1 MALLKFKPPRINL
14 SGKGGFWK
22 QIGMIII
29 GTTISLIFTIFAA
42 RMTDDI
48 QRKKDRKL
56 SALMVMSNIEAF
68 ARIAES
74 YEEYLAST
82 DSITTWLL
90 SQPIEDLE
98 RMPENELN
106 ALIDQANTFPFL
118 TYDKSA
124 ENIFSN
130 NIETWK
136 NMGNVEFIYLVGQ
149 CFSTMN
155 SIEQYWNKRIN
166 EVNEAILNI
175 KDHPDDY
182 EGSTIPIKILSNNK
196 VRRMMKGTHFMR
208 AWFAQGA
215 ATMRV
220 NNRKNMA
227 AIGISEQKVME
238 LTDRLSHAYEES
250 EEVPEFSDFIP
261 APLHPDSL
269 SSMSEY
275 DSLIKQSKREQ

>member
-1 MALLKFKPPRINL
+1 MALLKFKPTRINL

-68 ARIAES
+68 ARIVDS
-74 YEEYLAST
+74 YEKYLAST

-98 RMPENELN
+98 RLPENELN
-106 ALIDQANTFPFL
+106 ALIDRANTFPFL

-155 SIEQYWNKRIN
+155 SIEQY
-166 EVNEAILNI
+166 
-175 KDHPDDY
+175 
-182 EGSTIPIKILSNNK
+182 
-196 VRRMMKGTHFMR
+196 
-208 AWFAQGA
+208 
-215 ATMRV
+215 
-220 NNRKNMA
+220 
-227 AIGISEQKVME
+227 
-238 LTDRLSHAYEES
+238 
-250 EEVPEFSDFIP
+250 
-261 APLHPDSL
+261 
-269 SSMSEY
+269 
-275 DSLIKQSKREQ
+275 

>member
-68 ARIAES
+68 ARIVDS
-74 YEEYLAST
+74 YEKYLAST

-98 RMPENELN
+98 RLPENELN
-106 ALIDQANTFPFL
+106 ALIDRANTFPFL

-136 NMGNVEFIYLVGQ
+136 NMGNVEFIYSVGQ
-149 CFSTMN
+149 CFSAMN

-166 EVNEAILNI
+166 EVNEAVLLI
-175 KDHPDDY
+175 KDHPNDY
-182 EGSTIPIKILSNNK
+182 EGSNVPIKVLNNNK

-215 ATMRV
+215 ATMRY
-220 NNRKNMA
+220 NNRKNMKT
-227 AIGISEQKVME
+227 IGISEQDVMDFTSRME
-238 LTDRLSHAYEES
+238 LVFEDAEDA
-250 EEVPEFSDFIP
+250 PEFGDFISP
-261 APLHPDSL
+261 PLNPDSL
-269 SSMSEY
+269 SSLSEL
-275 DSLIKQSKREQ
+275 DSLVGHVKSE

>member
-1 MALLKFKPPRINL
+1 
-14 SGKGGFWK
+14 
-22 QIGMIII
+22 
-29 GTTISLIFTIFAA
+29 
-42 RMTDDI
+42 
-48 QRKKDRKL
+48 
-56 SALMVMSNIEAF
+56 MVMSNIEAF
-68 ARIAES
+68 ARIADS
-74 YEEYLAST
+74 YEAYLAST

-98 RMPENELN
+98 RLPENELN

-166 EVNEAILNI
+166 EVNETILNI

-208 AWFAQGA
+208 AWLAQGA

-275 DSLIKQSKREQ
+275 DSLLEQSKREQ

>member
-1 MALLKFKPPRINL
+1 M
-14 SGKGGFWK
+14 
-22 QIGMIII
+22 
-29 GTTISLIFTIFAA
+29 
-42 RMTDDI
+42 
-48 QRKKDRKL
+48 
-56 SALMVMSNIEAF
+56 
-68 ARIAES
+68 
-74 YEEYLAST
+74 
-82 DSITTWLL
+82 
-90 SQPIEDLE
+90 
-98 RMPENELN
+98 
-106 ALIDQANTFPFL
+106 
-118 TYDKSA
+118 
-124 ENIFSN
+124 
-130 NIETWK
+130 
-136 NMGNVEFIYLVGQ
+136 GQ

-166 EVNEAILNI
+166 EVNETILNI

-275 DSLIKQSKREQ
+275 DSLLEQSKREQ